1 MKNFHINCGLGFSRK
16 SPKSENIDKSIN
28 PVTVTGGGDFL
39 PPSNKL
45 VKGDSEYNP
54 EENWPLSPRPPSHHE
69 ELNKE
74 EITEYNLPYV
84 DSETSLPIYRTVS
97 SSI

>member
-54 EENWPLSPRPPSHHE
+54 EEN
-69 ELNKE
+69 
-74 EITEYNLPYV
+74 
-84 DSETSLPIYRTVS
+84 
-97 SSI
+97 